1 MSDNNTELSKEEI
14 RERKRELTEFYQES
28 IEHLKV
34 QLEYETLLRDISK
47 ARAEKLQA
55 DSFIAQ
61 VMSAVEEEEDDEEE
75 DQPVGRSLRR
85 S

>member
-1 MSDNNTELSKEEI
+1 MSDNNNELSKEEI
-14 RERKRELTEFYQES
+14 RQRKQELTEFYKES

-61 VMSAVEEEEDDEEE
+61 VMSAVEEEDDEEEE
-75 DQPVGRSLRR
+75 DQPAGRSLRR

>member
-1 MSDNNTELSKEEI
+1 MSDNNNELSKEEI
-14 RERKRELTEFYQES
+14 RQRKQELTEFYKES

-61 VMSAVEEEEDDEEE
+61 VMSAVEEEDDEEEE
-75 DQPVGRSLRR
+75 DQPTGRSLRR

>member
-1 MSDNNTELSKEEI
+1 MSDNNNELSKEEI
-14 RERKRELTEFYQES
+14 RERKQELTEFYKES

-61 VMSAVEEEEDDEEE
+61 VMSAVEEEDDEEEE
-75 DQPVGRSLRR
+75 DQPAGRSLRR

>member
-1 MSDNNTELSKEEI
+1 MSDNKNELSKEEI
-14 RERKRELTEFYQES
+14 RERKQELTEFYKES

-61 VMSAVEEEEDDEEE
+61 VMGAVEEEDDEEE
-75 DQPVGRSLRR
+75 EDQPTGRSLRR

>member
-1 MSDNNTELSKEEI
+1 MSDNNNELSKEEI
-14 RERKRELTEFYQES
+14 RERKQELTEFYKES

-61 VMSAVEEEEDDEEE
+61 VMSAVEEEDDEEEE
-75 DQPVGRSLRR
+75 DQPTGRSLRR

>member
-1 MSDNNTELSKEEI
+1 MSDNKNELSKEEI
-14 RERKRELTEFYQES
+14 RERKQELTEFYKES

-61 VMSAVEEEEDDEEE
+61 VMSAVEEEDDEEEE
-75 DQPVGRSLRR
+75 DQPTGRSLRR

>member
-1 MSDNNTELSKEEI
+1 MSDNKNELSKEEI
-14 RERKRELTEFYQES
+14 RERKQELTEFYKES

-61 VMSAVEEEEDDEEE
+61 VMGAVEEEDDEEE
-75 DQPVGRSLRR
+75 DEQPSARSLRR